1 MSKSYAIQLEE
12 RGENTG
18 ELIVDRFSWF
28 EKRFSAQ
35 HSVTE
40 DKFVQNSDSLE
51 AFFICPKCER
61 EMRIIVMHLTI
72 ILGGFLT
79 MLLRTPAAALLLLIA
94 LKTATD
100 LYAHR
105 KEHSR

>member
-18 ELIVDRFSWF
+18 ELIVERFSWF
-28 EKRFSAQ
+28 EKRFSAR

-51 AFFICPKCER
+51 AFFICPKCEG
-61 EMRIIVMHLTI
+61 EMRIISFIDQPEVI
-72 ILGGFLT
+72 
-79 MLLRTPAAALLLLIA
+79 
-94 LKTATD
+94 
-100 LYAHR
+100 
-105 KEHSR
+105 